1 MNTIFMEN
9 EILGLL
15 VYVNVLK
22 KKKKMKEKKIFV
34 VHFTPVSFDSPN
46 ASGHIAHLFN
56 YLKVG

>member
-1 MNTIFMEN
+1 MEN